1 MEEGWGVWTGAG
13 REGGV
18 GVKRGEDEG
27 EGDLKATGTSSP
39 SSPFVGGF
47 DEGAVATLSLWGR
60 GAEIGRAS
68 CRERVSFVV

>member
-47 DEGAVATLSLWGR
+47 DEGAVATCDSLSLSGDAEQQGR
-60 GAEIGRAS
+60 G
-68 CRERVSFVV
+68 ERSGAHV